1 MRLTSAQSEQNSE
14 RIRLDR
20 TASSGTEVKMF
31 YIGYKSDYTTACKK
45 QLRNAEYIGRAANG
59 AEVYAV
65 VPDAKWANHR
75 AWYNTMNGNIPG
87 LCKEQMRELLAAT
100 TEERAAKFFLDVNG
114 ELDRIREAI
123 EAGTWTSNGDAY
135 FCELCG
141 EFELAAKV
149 RTARAAYREKQEQ
162 ERKERKAREEKEKQE
177 REEAERQERE
187 QQIEQAERDLRAGLF
202 ISPAYFEQLAEKYNV
217 SLPIKFVGWLREW
230 CGSICLKT
238 DTEYGGY
245 RTQYYLK
252 DKRHKSTSI
261 GTYGDKLGR
270 AMAI

>member
-1 MRLTSAQSEQNSE
+1 
-14 RIRLDR
+14 
-20 TASSGTEVKMF
+20 MF

-45 QLRNAEYIGRAANG
+45 QLHDAEYIGRSANG

-65 VPDAKWANHR
+65 VPDPNWPDHR
-75 AWYNTMNGNIPG
+75 TWYYTMNGNIPG
-87 LCKEQMRELLAAT
+87 LCKEININPCTTPEQMRELLAAT

-123 EAGTWTSNGDAY
+123 AAGTWTSNADAY

-141 EFELAAKV
+141 EFVLAAQV
-149 RTARAAYREKQEQ
+149 RTARAAYRAKQEREQ
-162 ERKERKAREEKEKQE
+162 KEREAREEKEKQE
-177 REEAERQERE
+177 RDEAERQERE
-187 QQIEQAERDLRAGLF
+187 QQLEQAEQNLRAGKF
-202 ISPAYFEQLAEKYNV
+202 ITAAHFEQLAEKYNV

-261 GTYGDKLGR
+261 GTYGNALGK

>member
-1 MRLTSAQSEQNSE
+1 
-14 RIRLDR
+14 
-20 TASSGTEVKMF
+20 MF
-31 YIGYKSDYTTACKK
+31 YIGYKSDYTTACRK
-45 QLRNAEYIGRAANG
+45 QLKGAEYAGTAANG

-65 VPDAKWANHR
+65 VHDPNWADHR
-75 AWYNTMNGNIPG
+75 TWYYTMNGNIPG
-87 LCKEQMRELLAAT
+87 LCKKIDANPYVTPEQMREQLEAM

-123 EAGTWTSNGDAY
+123 AAGTWTSNADAY

-141 EFELAAKV
+141 EFVLAAQV
-149 RTARAAYREKQEQ
+149 RTARAAYRAKQEQ
-162 ERKERKAREEKEKQE
+162 EQKEREAREEKEKQE
-177 REEAERQERE
+177 RDEAERQERE
-187 QQIEQAERDLRAGLF
+187 QQLEQAERDLRAGKYITAF
-202 ISPAYFEQLAEKYNV
+202 SFEQLANKYGV

-245 RTQYYLK
+245 ITSYYYTK
-252 DKRHKSTSI
+252 GHKSTSI
-261 GTYGDKLGR
+261 STYGNKLGK

>member
-1 MRLTSAQSEQNSE
+1 
-14 RIRLDR
+14 
-20 TASSGTEVKMF
+20 MF

-45 QLRNAEYIGRAANG
+45 QLHDAEYIGRAANG

-65 VPDAKWANHR
+65 VHDPNWADHR
-75 AWYNTMNGNIPG
+75 TWYYTMNGNIPG
-87 LCKEQMRELLAAT
+87 LCKEININPCTTPEQMRELLAAT

-123 EAGTWTSNGDAY
+123 AAGTWTSNGDAL

-141 EFELAAKV
+141 KPDLAAKV
-149 RTARAAYREKQEQ
+149 RANREAYKARQAEEEQRRAAEEEQ
-162 ERKERKAREEKEKQE
+162 RRK
-177 REEAERQERE
+177 EEAEAE
-187 QQIEQAERDLRAGLF
+187 QKRKAEELEQAEQNLRAGKF
-202 ISPAYFEQLAEKYNV
+202 ITAAHFEQLAEKYNV

-238 DTEYGGY
+238 DKEYGGY

-252 DKRHKSTSI
+252 DRRHKSTSV

>member
-1 MRLTSAQSEQNSE
+1 
-14 RIRLDR
+14 
-20 TASSGTEVKMF
+20 MF

-45 QLRNAEYIGRAANG
+45 QLRDAEYIGRAANG

-65 VPDAKWANHR
+65 VPDPNWTDR
-75 AWYNTMNGNIPG
+75 RVWYYAMPGTVAG
-87 LCKEQMRELLAAT
+87 LCKKIEANPYATPEQMRDQLTAI
-100 TEERAAKFFLDVNG
+100 TEEQAAKIFLDKDG
-114 ELDRIREAI
+114 ELERIREAI
-123 EAGTWTSNGDAY
+123 AAGTWTSNGDAL

-141 EFELAAKV
+141 EPDLAAKV
-149 RTARAAYREKQEQ
+149 RANREAYKARQAEEEQRRAAEEEQ
-162 ERKERKAREEKEKQE
+162 RRKT
-177 REEAERQERE
+177 EAEAE
-187 QQIEQAERDLRAGLF
+187 QKRKTEELEQAEQNLRAGKF
-202 ISPAYFEQLAEKYNV
+202 ITAAHFEQLAEKYNV